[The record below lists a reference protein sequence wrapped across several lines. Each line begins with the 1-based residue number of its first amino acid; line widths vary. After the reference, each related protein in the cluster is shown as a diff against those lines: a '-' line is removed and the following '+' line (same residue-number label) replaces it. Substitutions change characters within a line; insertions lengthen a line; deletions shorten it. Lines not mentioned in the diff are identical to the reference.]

1 MCTDKAQWWTMYDN
15 MPDPLL
21 MAEAVNAIR
30 DAQKIV
36 ILTGAG
42 ISTESG
48 IPDFRGPDGLWTK
61 NPLAEQTSNITY
73 YINNPDVRKYA
84 WKGRAVPGRWSADPN
99 EGHRAL
105 LAFQNANKLHML
117 VTQNVDGLHHRAGIN
132 PDIIVEFHGTMRI
145 TRCWECRDERPMED
159 AIARVQNG
167 EEDPA
172 CLVCGGILK
181 SGAVLF
187 GESIDPE
194 NSSRAMKAAQE
205 CDVLLA
211 IGTTLGVGPVNGM
224 VPRAKNHGAK
234 VIIINGDE
242 TDMDDYAHLI
252 LRGGITPILQSLV
265 GRAEFPT

>member
-1 MCTDKAQWWTMYDN
+1 
-15 MPDPLL
+15 
-21 MAEAVNAIR
+21 
-30 DAQKIV
+30 
-36 ILTGAG
+36 
-42 ISTESG
+42 
-48 IPDFRGPDGLWTK
+48 
-61 NPLAEQTSNITY
+61 
-73 YINNPDVRKYA
+73 
-84 WKGRAVPGRWSADPN
+84 
-99 EGHRAL
+99 
-105 LAFQNANKLHML
+105 
-117 VTQNVDGLHHRAGIN
+117 
-132 PDIIVEFHGTMRI
+132 
-145 TRCWECRDERPMED
+145 MED

-234 VIIINGDE
+234 VIIINGDA